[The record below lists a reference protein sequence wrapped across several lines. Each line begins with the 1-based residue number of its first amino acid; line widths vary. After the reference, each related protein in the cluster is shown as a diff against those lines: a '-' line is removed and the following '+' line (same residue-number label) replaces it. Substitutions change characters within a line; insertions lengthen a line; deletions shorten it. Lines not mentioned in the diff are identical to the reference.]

1 MTLKLRSVGASDR
14 GLIRSGNQ
22 DALHAGPWL
31 VAVADGMGGMAA
43 GDLAS
48 RIAIDAIAP
57 LDVETPEDALV
68 AALQGAIELA
78 TARIRQAVEEDPERQ
93 GMGTTLTALL
103 FARTGSCL
111 ALAHVG
117 DSRAYLLREGVLKQV
132 TRDDTFVQMLVD
144 QGVITAEQASSHP
157 RRAVVTQ
164 ALQGDQVSPSYATM
178 VPRAG
183 DRWLLCS
190 DGLSNVVRADTLAEV
205 LAAIRTGRPAPAADR
220 PGAAGRRPGQHH
232 RRGRRR
238 GRGVGRRSAPA
249 RRGAPGRLAGRRV
262 LRPRVPG
269 VAAAQLGAH
278 LRVAG
283 APERRQVGGDR
294 HRPPGGGEQVQQHR
308 HPAVGERGAS
318 RQPKASWSFTASTG
332 AAGSA

>member
-1 MTLKLRSVGASDR
+1 MTLKLRSVGTSDR

-22 DALHAGPWL
+22 DALHAGTWL

-48 RIAIDAIAP
+48 ALTIDAVAP

-68 AALQGAIELA
+68 AALEGGIALA
-78 TARIRQAVEEDPERQ
+78 TSRIRQAVAEDSERQ

-117 DSRAYLLREGVLKQV
+117 DSRAYLFREGVLKQI

-144 QGVITAEQASSHP
+144 QGVITADQASSHP

-164 ALQGDQVSPSYATM
+164 ALQGDEVSPSYATM

-190 DGLSNVVRADTLAEV
+190 DGLSNVVRPDTLTEV
-205 LAAIRTGRPAPAADR
+205 LTGYPERSEC
-220 PGAAGRRPGQHH
+220 
-232 RRGRRR
+232 
-238 GRGVGRRSAPA
+238 VGKLID
-249 RRGAPGRLAGRRV
+249 LA
-262 LRPRVPG
+262 L
-269 VAAAQLGAH
+269 H
-278 LRVAG
+278 AG
-283 APERRQVGGDR
+283 APDNVTVVVADVVE
-294 HRPPGGGEQVQQHR
+294 E
-308 HPAVGERGAS
+308 
-318 RQPKASWSFTASTG
+318 
-332 AAGSA
+332 

>member
-1 MTLKLRSVGASDR
+1 MTLKLRSTGATDR

-22 DALHAGPWL
+22 DALHAGTWL

-48 RIAIDAIAP
+48 SIAMQAVAP
-57 LDVETPEDALV
+57 LDLATPEDALV
-68 AALQGAIELA
+68 AALRGGIEVA
-78 TARIRQAVEEDPERQ
+78 SERIRRAVEEDSERQ

-117 DSRAYLLREGVLKQV
+117 DSRAYLFREGVLKQI

-144 QGVITAEQASSHP
+144 QGLITPDQAHSHP

-164 ALQGDQVSPSYATM
+164 ALQGGEVSPAYATM
-178 VPRAG
+178 VPWPG

-205 LAAIRTGRPAPAADR
+205 LAEHPDR
-220 PGAAGRRPGQHH
+220 EAC
-232 RRGRRR
+232 
-238 GRGVGRRSAPA
+238 A
-249 RRGAPGRLAGRRV
+249 RRLIDLA
-262 LRPRVPG
+262 LR
-269 VAAAQLGAH
+269 
-278 LRVAG
+278 AG
-283 APERRQVGGDR
+283 GPDNVTVVIADVVDEG
-294 HRPPGGGEQVQQHR
+294 
-308 HPAVGERGAS
+308 
-318 RQPKASWSFTASTG
+318 
-332 AAGSA
+332 

>member
-1 MTLKLRSVGASDR
+1 MTLKLRSVGTSDR

-22 DALHAGPWL
+22 DALHAGTWL

-48 RIAIDAIAP
+48 ALTIDAVAP

-68 AALQGAIELA
+68 AALEGGIALA
-78 TARIRQAVEEDPERQ
+78 TSRIRQAVAEDSERQ

-117 DSRAYLLREGVLKQV
+117 DSRAYLFREGVLKQI

-144 QGVITAEQASSHP
+144 QGVITADQASSHP

-164 ALQGDQVSPSYATM
+164 ALQGEEVSPSYATM

-190 DGLSNVVRADTLAEV
+190 DGLSNVVRPDTLTEV
-205 LAAIRTGRPAPAADR
+205 LTGYPERSEC
-220 PGAAGRRPGQHH
+220 
-232 RRGRRR
+232 
-238 GRGVGRRSAPA
+238 VGKLID
-249 RRGAPGRLAGRRV
+249 LA
-262 LRPRVPG
+262 L
-269 VAAAQLGAH
+269 H
-278 LRVAG
+278 AG
-283 APERRQVGGDR
+283 APDNVTVVVADVVE
-294 HRPPGGGEQVQQHR
+294 E
-308 HPAVGERGAS
+308 
-318 RQPKASWSFTASTG
+318 
-332 AAGSA
+332 

>member
-1 MTLKLRSVGASDR
+1 MTLKLRSVGTSDR

-22 DALHAGPWL
+22 DALHAGTWL

-48 RIAIDAIAP
+48 ALTIDAVAP

-68 AALQGAIELA
+68 AALEGAIALA
-78 TARIRQAVEEDPERQ
+78 TSRIRQAVAEDPERQ

-117 DSRAYLLREGVLKQV
+117 DSRAYLFRDGVLKQV

-144 QGVITAEQASSHP
+144 QGVITPDQASSHP

-164 ALQGDQVSPSYATM
+164 ALQGDEVSPSYATM

-190 DGLSNVVRADTLAEV
+190 DGLSNVVRPDTLTEV
-205 LAAIRTGRPAPAADR
+205 LSGYPDR
-220 PGAAGRRPGQHH
+220 SEC
-232 RRGRRR
+232 
-238 GRGVGRRSAPA
+238 VGKLID
-249 RRGAPGRLAGRRV
+249 LA
-262 LRPRVPG
+262 L
-269 VAAAQLGAH
+269 H
-278 LRVAG
+278 AG
-283 APERRQVGGDR
+283 APDNVT
-294 HRPPGGGEQVQQHR
+294 V
-308 HPAVGERGAS
+308 AVADVSEE
-318 RQPKASWSFTASTG
+318 
-332 AAGSA
+332 

>member
-1 MTLKLRSVGASDR
+1 MTLKLRSVGTSDP

-22 DALHAGPWL
+22 DALHAGTWL

-48 RIAIDAIAP
+48 ALTIDAVAP

-68 AALQGAIELA
+68 AALEGGIALA
-78 TARIRQAVEEDPERQ
+78 TSRIRQAVAEDPERQ

-117 DSRAYLLREGVLKQV
+117 DSRAYLYRDGVLKQV

-144 QGVITAEQASSHP
+144 QGVITPDQASSHP

-164 ALQGDQVSPSYATM
+164 ALQGDEVSPSYATM

-190 DGLSNVVRADTLAEV
+190 DGLSNVVRPDTLTEV
-205 LAAIRTGRPAPAADR
+205 LAGYPDR
-220 PGAAGRRPGQHH
+220 AEC
-232 RRGRRR
+232 
-238 GRGVGRRSAPA
+238 VGKLID
-249 RRGAPGRLAGRRV
+249 LA
-262 LRPRVPG
+262 L
-269 VAAAQLGAH
+269 H
-278 LRVAG
+278 AG
-283 APERRQVGGDR
+283 APDNVTVVVADVAE
-294 HRPPGGGEQVQQHR
+294 E
-308 HPAVGERGAS
+308 
-318 RQPKASWSFTASTG
+318 
-332 AAGSA
+332 

>member
-1 MTLKLRSVGASDR
+1 MTLKLRSVGTSDR

-22 DALHAGPWL
+22 DALHAGTWL

-48 RIAIDAIAP
+48 AIAIDTVAP

-68 AALQGAIELA
+68 AALQSAIQQA
-78 TARIRQAVEEDPERQ
+78 GARIRQAVAEDPERQ

-103 FARTGSCL
+103 FARTGTCL

-117 DSRAYLLREGVLKQV
+117 DSRAYLYREGVLKQV

-144 QGVITAEQASSHP
+144 QGVITADQASSHP

-164 ALQGDQVSPSYATM
+164 ALQGDDVNPSYATM

-190 DGLSNVVRADTLAEV
+190 DGLSNVVRPDTLTEV
-205 LAAIRTGRPAPAADR
+205 LAAHPQAGECVRKLIDLALRAGGPDNITAVIAD
-220 PGAAGRRPGQHH
+220 
-232 RRGRRR
+232 
-238 GRGVGRRSAPA
+238 V
-249 RRGAPGRLAGRRV
+249 V
-262 LRPRVPG
+262 
-269 VAAAQLGAH
+269 
-278 LRVAG
+278 
-283 APERRQVGGDR
+283 E
-294 HRPPGGGEQVQQHR
+294 E
-308 HPAVGERGAS
+308 
-318 RQPKASWSFTASTG
+318 
-332 AAGSA
+332 

>member
-1 MTLKLRSVGASDR
+1 MTLKLRSVGTSDR

-22 DALHAGPWL
+22 DALHSGTWL

-48 RIAIDAIAP
+48 ALTIDAVAP

-68 AALQGAIELA
+68 AALEGGIALA
-78 TARIRQAVEEDPERQ
+78 TSRIRQAVAEDPERQ

-111 ALAHVG
+111 ALAHIG
-117 DSRAYLLREGVLKQV
+117 DSRAYLFREGVLKQI

-144 QGVITAEQASSHP
+144 QGVITADQASSHP

-164 ALQGDQVSPSYATM
+164 ALQGDEVSPSYSTM

-190 DGLSNVVRADTLAEV
+190 DGLSNVVRPDTLTEV
-205 LAAIRTGRPAPAADR
+205 LSGHPD
-220 PGAAGRRPGQHH
+220 
-232 RRGRRR
+232 
-238 GRGVGRRSAPA
+238 
-249 RRGAPGRLAGRRV
+249 RGACAGKLIDLA
-262 LRPRVPG
+262 LR
-269 VAAAQLGAH
+269 
-278 LRVAG
+278 AG
-283 APERRQVGGDR
+283 APDNVTVVVADVVE
-294 HRPPGGGEQVQQHR
+294 E
-308 HPAVGERGAS
+308 
-318 RQPKASWSFTASTG
+318 
-332 AAGSA
+332 

>member
-1 MTLKLRSVGASDR
+1 MTLKLRSVGTSDR

-22 DALHAGPWL
+22 DALHAGTWL

-48 RIAIDAIAP
+48 SLTIDAVAP

-68 AALQGAIELA
+68 AALQDGIALA
-78 TARIRQAVEEDPERQ
+78 TARIRQAVADDPERQ

-117 DSRAYLLREGVLKQV
+117 DSRAYLFREGVLKQI

-144 QGVITAEQASSHP
+144 QGVITPDQASSHP

-164 ALQGDQVSPSYATM
+164 ALQGEDVSPSYATM
-178 VPRAG
+178 VPRSG

-190 DGLSNVVRADTLAEV
+190 DGLSNVVRPDTLAEV
-205 LAAIRTGRPAPAADR
+205 LAAYPD
-220 PGAAGRRPGQHH
+220 
-232 RRGRRR
+232 
-238 GRGVGRRSAPA
+238 RSACA
-249 RRGAPGRLAGRRV
+249 GKLIDLA
-262 LRPRVPG
+262 L
-269 VAAAQLGAH
+269 H
-278 LRVAG
+278 AG
-283 APERRQVGGDR
+283 APDNVTVVVADVVE
-294 HRPPGGGEQVQQHR
+294 E
-308 HPAVGERGAS
+308 
-318 RQPKASWSFTASTG
+318 
-332 AAGSA
+332 

>member
-1 MTLKLRSVGASDR
+1 MTLKLRSVGTSDR

-22 DALHAGPWL
+22 DALHAGTWL

-48 RIAIDAIAP
+48 SLTIDAVAP

-68 AALQGAIELA
+68 AALQDGIALA
-78 TARIRQAVEEDPERQ
+78 TARIRQAVADDPERQ

-117 DSRAYLLREGVLKQV
+117 DSRAYLFREGVLKQV

-144 QGVITAEQASSHP
+144 QGVITADQASSHP

-164 ALQGDQVSPSYATM
+164 ALQGEDVSPSYATM

-190 DGLSNVVRADTLAEV
+190 DGLSNVVRPDTLVEV
-205 LAAIRTGRPAPAADR
+205 LTGYPD
-220 PGAAGRRPGQHH
+220 
-232 RRGRRR
+232 
-238 GRGVGRRSAPA
+238 RSACA
-249 RRGAPGRLAGRRV
+249 GKLIDLALHAGGPDNV
-262 LRPRVPG
+262 TVV
-269 VAAAQLGAH
+269 VAD
-278 LRVAG
+278 VV
-283 APERRQVGGDR
+283 E
-294 HRPPGGGEQVQQHR
+294 E
-308 HPAVGERGAS
+308 
-318 RQPKASWSFTASTG
+318 
-332 AAGSA
+332 

>member
-22 DALHAGPWL
+22 DAQHAGAWL

-57 LDVETPEDALV
+57 LDVETPEHALV
-68 AALQGAIELA
+68 AALQGAIERA
-78 TARIRQAVEEDPERQ
+78 TEGIRRAVEEDPERQ

-117 DSRAYLLREGVLKQV
+117 DSRAYLFREGVLKQV

-164 ALQGDQVSPSYATM
+164 ALQGDQVSPTYATM

-190 DGLSNVVRADTLAEV
+190 DGLSNVVRADTLTEV
-205 LAAIRTGRPAPAADR
+205 LGEGLDRDACAARLIDLALRAGGPDNITVVIAD
-220 PGAAGRRPGQHH
+220 
-232 RRGRRR
+232 
-238 GRGVGRRSAPA
+238 V
-249 RRGAPGRLAGRRV
+249 V
-262 LRPRVPG
+262 
-269 VAAAQLGAH
+269 
-278 LRVAG
+278 
-283 APERRQVGGDR
+283 E
-294 HRPPGGGEQVQQHR
+294 E
-308 HPAVGERGAS
+308 
-318 RQPKASWSFTASTG
+318 
-332 AAGSA
+332 

>member
-1 MTLKLRSVGASDR
+1 MTLKLRSVGRSDR

-22 DALHAGPWL
+22 DALHAGTWL

-48 RIAIDAIAP
+48 ALTIDAVAP

-68 AALQGAIELA
+68 AALEGAIALA
-78 TARIRQAVEEDPERQ
+78 TSRIRQAVAEDPERQ

-117 DSRAYLLREGVLKQV
+117 DSRAYLFRDGVLKQV

-144 QGVITAEQASSHP
+144 QGVITPDQASSHP

-164 ALQGDQVSPSYATM
+164 ALQGDEVSPSYATM

-190 DGLSNVVRADTLAEV
+190 DGLSNVVRPDTLTEV
-205 LAAIRTGRPAPAADR
+205 LSGYPDR
-220 PGAAGRRPGQHH
+220 SEC
-232 RRGRRR
+232 
-238 GRGVGRRSAPA
+238 VGKLID
-249 RRGAPGRLAGRRV
+249 LA
-262 LRPRVPG
+262 L
-269 VAAAQLGAH
+269 H
-278 LRVAG
+278 AG
-283 APERRQVGGDR
+283 APDNVT
-294 HRPPGGGEQVQQHR
+294 V
-308 HPAVGERGAS
+308 AVADVSEE
-318 RQPKASWSFTASTG
+318 
-332 AAGSA
+332 

>member
-1 MTLKLRSVGASDR
+1 MTLKLRSVGTSDR

-22 DALHAGPWL
+22 DALHSGAWL

-48 RIAIDAIAP
+48 RIAIDAVAP

-68 AALQGAIELA
+68 AALQTGIELA
-78 TARIRQAVEEDPERQ
+78 TARIHQAVREDPERQ

-103 FARTGSCL
+103 FSRTGSCL

-117 DSRAYLLREGVLKQV
+117 DSRAYLFREGTLKQV

-144 QGVITAEQASSHP
+144 QGVISPEEASSHP

-164 ALQGDQVSPSYATM
+164 ALQGEQVSPSYATM

-190 DGLSNVVRADTLAEV
+190 DGLSNVVRPDTLTEV
-205 LAAIRTGRPAPAADR
+205 LRETPDR
-220 PGAAGRRPGQHH
+220 GDC
-232 RRGRRR
+232 
-238 GRGVGRRSAPA
+238 A
-249 RRGAPGRLAGRRV
+249 RRLIDLALRAGGPDNITV
-262 LRPRVPG
+262 LIADV
-269 VAAAQLGAH
+269 VD
-278 LRVAG
+278 
-283 APERRQVGGDR
+283 E
-294 HRPPGGGEQVQQHR
+294 
-308 HPAVGERGAS
+308 
-318 RQPKASWSFTASTG
+318 
-332 AAGSA
+332 

>member
-1 MTLKLRSVGASDR
+1 MTLKLRSVGTSDR

-22 DALHAGPWL
+22 DALHAGTWL

-48 RIAIDAIAP
+48 ALTIDAVAP

-68 AALQGAIELA
+68 AALEGGIALA
-78 TARIRQAVEEDPERQ
+78 TSRIRQAVAEDPERQ

-117 DSRAYLLREGVLKQV
+117 DSRAYLFREGVLKQI

-144 QGVITAEQASSHP
+144 QGVITADQASSHP

-164 ALQGDQVSPSYATM
+164 ALQGDEVSPSYATM

-190 DGLSNVVRADTLAEV
+190 DGLSNVVRPDTLTEV
-205 LAAIRTGRPAPAADR
+205 LGGYPDR
-220 PGAAGRRPGQHH
+220 DACAGKLID
-232 RRGRRR
+232 
-238 GRGVGRRSAPA
+238 
-249 RRGAPGRLAGRRV
+249 LA
-262 LRPRVPG
+262 L
-269 VAAAQLGAH
+269 H
-278 LRVAG
+278 AG
-283 APERRQVGGDR
+283 APDNVTVVVADVVE
-294 HRPPGGGEQVQQHR
+294 E
-308 HPAVGERGAS
+308 
-318 RQPKASWSFTASTG
+318 
-332 AAGSA
+332 

>member
-1 MTLKLRSVGASDR
+1 MTLKLRSVGTSDR

-22 DALHAGPWL
+22 DALHSGAWL

-48 RIAIDAIAP
+48 RIAIDAVAP

-68 AALQGAIELA
+68 AALQTGIELA
-78 TARIRQAVEEDPERQ
+78 TARIHQAVEEDRERQ

-103 FARTGSCL
+103 FSRTGSCL

-117 DSRAYLLREGVLKQV
+117 DSRAYLFREGTLKQV

-144 QGVITAEQASSHP
+144 QGVISPEEASSHP

-164 ALQGDQVSPSYATM
+164 ALQGEQVSPSYATM

-190 DGLSNVVRADTLAEV
+190 DGLSNVVRLETLTEV
-205 LAAIRTGRPAPAADR
+205 LRETPDR
-220 PGAAGRRPGQHH
+220 EAC
-232 RRGRRR
+232 
-238 GRGVGRRSAPA
+238 A
-249 RRGAPGRLAGRRV
+249 RRLIDLALRAGGPDNITV
-262 LRPRVPG
+262 LIADV
-269 VAAAQLGAH
+269 VD
-278 LRVAG
+278 
-283 APERRQVGGDR
+283 E
-294 HRPPGGGEQVQQHR
+294 
-308 HPAVGERGAS
+308 
-318 RQPKASWSFTASTG
+318 
-332 AAGSA
+332 

>member
-1 MTLKLRSVGASDR
+1 MTLKLRSVGTSDR

-22 DALHAGPWL
+22 DALHAGTWL

-48 RIAIDAIAP
+48 ALTIDAVAP

-68 AALQGAIELA
+68 AALEGGIALA
-78 TARIRQAVEEDPERQ
+78 TSRIRQAVAEDPERQ

-117 DSRAYLLREGVLKQV
+117 DSRAYLFREGVLKQV

-144 QGVITAEQASSHP
+144 QGVITADQASSHP

-164 ALQGDQVSPSYATM
+164 ALQGEEVSPSYATM

-190 DGLSNVVRADTLAEV
+190 DGLSNVVRPDTLTEV
-205 LAAIRTGRPAPAADR
+205 LTGYPDR
-220 PGAAGRRPGQHH
+220 DACAGKLID
-232 RRGRRR
+232 
-238 GRGVGRRSAPA
+238 
-249 RRGAPGRLAGRRV
+249 LA
-262 LRPRVPG
+262 L
-269 VAAAQLGAH
+269 H
-278 LRVAG
+278 AG
-283 APERRQVGGDR
+283 APDNVTVVVADVVE
-294 HRPPGGGEQVQQHR
+294 E
-308 HPAVGERGAS
+308 
-318 RQPKASWSFTASTG
+318 
-332 AAGSA
+332 